1 MTTKKKESSVW
12 ATLSKV
18 NCNKHVKGKNGLN
31 YLSWAWAYG
40 ILMEHYPDATYEFR
54 EFDGS
59 DVLYYKNGTG
69 SVHCSI
75 TIEGKTKSMWLAIF
89 DYKNA
94 AIVNPSSVQI
104 ANSKMRC
111 LTKCMAMFGLG
122 HYIYANE
129 DLPQDLSG
137 NTDKEKEAE
146 IYKLFEDASQ
156 LTKLESIV
164 KKKPYNTWIN
174 SIKTTDEPMYFRV
187 HEQYDLRKKT
197 LTEGIKSNG
206 Q

>member
-146 IYKLFEDASQ
+146 LYKLFEDASQ

-164 KKKPYNTWIN
+164 RKQPYNAWITSLKKN
-174 SIKTTDEPMYFRV
+174 DEAMYMRIF
-187 HEQYDLRKKT
+187 EQYDLREKT